1 MAEIRFTKSHEYI
14 REEDG
19 KYYLGI
25 SDHAQN
31 ELGDITFVE
40 LPEAG
45 SQLAAGEVLCTVES
59 VKAVAEVYAPI
70 ALKVVAVNEALED
83 APEAINEDAEGKG
96 WMVQLEP
103 DNAADLDGLMDAGT
117 YAEMEK

>member
-1 MAEIRFTKSHEYI
+1 MADIRFNKSHEYI

-25 SDHAQN
+25 SEHAQH

-45 SQLAAGEVLCTVES
+45 SEVASGEVLCTVES
-59 VKAVAEVYAPI
+59 VKAVAEVYAPVD
-70 ALKVVAVNEALED
+70 LKVAAVNDSLED
-83 APEAINEDAEGKG
+83 APETINEDAEGKG
-96 WMVQLEP
+96 WMVQVEP
-103 DNAADLDGLMDAGT
+103 ANPADLDGLMDADA

>member
-1 MAEIRFTKSHEYI
+1 MAL
-14 REEDG
+14 
-19 KYYLGI
+19 LG
-25 SDHAQN
+25 DHAQN

-45 SQLAAGEVLCTVES
+45 SDVAAGEVLCTVES

-70 ALKVVAVNEALED
+70 ALKVAAVNDALED
-83 APEAINEDAEGKG
+83 APETINEDAEGKG
-96 WMVQLEP
+96 WMVQVEP
-103 DNAADLDGLMDAGT
+103 ADPADLDQMMDADA